1 MDKNKEKNLRNK
13 RRKNKVRTRVSGTAE
28 KPRFSVFRSNKG
40 MFVQLID
47 DVNSLT
53 LVSADVKEVKSELS
67 GKVSASFELGKIL
80 ANKAKDKKI
89 TKVIFNSGSYNYH
102 GRVKAVADGARE
114 GGLDF

>member
-13 RRKNKVRTRVSGTAE
+13 RRKNKVRTRVFGTAE

-47 DVNSLT
+47 DVKSLT
-53 LVSADVKEVKSELS
+53 LVSADIKEIKSKES
-67 GKVSASFELGKIL
+67 GKVSVSFELGKLL
-80 ANKAKDKKI
+80 ATKAKDKKI
-89 TKVIFNSGSYNYH
+89 TKVVFDRGSYNYH

>member
-89 TKVIFNSGSYNYH
+89 TKVVFDRGSYNYH